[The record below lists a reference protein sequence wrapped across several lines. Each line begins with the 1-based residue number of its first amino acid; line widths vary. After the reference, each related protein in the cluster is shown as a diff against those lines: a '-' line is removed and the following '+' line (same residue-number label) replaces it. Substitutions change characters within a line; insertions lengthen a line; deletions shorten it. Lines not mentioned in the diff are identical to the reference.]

1 MVSLLDGDVRIIGSK
16 FDDDGIEVGEGG
28 TATIKSKG
36 GDDHIYVWH
45 QKAIVFNGGGG
56 SDTIEFAHQI
66 GGFDGAPIG
75 AVIDLTAGTGT
86 NPFGGAIKLKKVENV
101 VGEFD
106 SSNSLR
112 GDKHDNR
119 LNGGIAAD
127 TLRGEG
133 GDDTIVVK
141 YHTTLNPRATI
152 ADGGKGT
159 DTLYAELSDASAAPY
174 VQTGPFTYLYINIL
188 DLENPGLNTGTFH
201 GGTFTNFEIFEASSQ
216 GEQRFDFR
224 GSDAK
229 ETVLG
234 GGSTDLIN
242 GRAGNDILDGAYGN
256 DSLTGGLGKD
266 VFAFHLSG
274 GTGNL
279 DTVTDFARGRPCP
292 GRRRCVRRER
302 QGQEG
307 RRRTDLEILRGG
319 LSERRQRSPRLR
331 QGERQPLR
339 GFQRRWGR
347 RRSPDRALQREPRY
361 RRQGHPR
368 RLNNRRR
375 AAPAFSPNRTPTS
388 APRSRLRPTPTLT

>member
-1 MVSLLDGDVRIIGSK
+1 MGQSTSEIFVKLMLELANRYAISEWKKFEPQPPAYLAIEDSLYDDFFGFDPFKMNDKGEFAKFVFTSAQVQGTTLKASTKVAMTIEGLSITEAEIDAGLQIGTPNEGDTGFSYPFMVSLLDGDVRIIGSK
-16 FDDDGIEVGEGG
+16 FDDAGIEVGEGG
-28 TATIKSKG
+28 TATIKSKA

-266 VFAFHLSG
+266 VFAFHL
-274 GTGNL
+274 
-279 DTVTDFARGRPCP
+279 
-292 GRRRCVRRER
+292 
-302 QGQEG
+302 
-307 RRRTDLEILRGG
+307 
-319 LSERRQRSPRLR
+319 
-331 QGERQPLR
+331 
-339 GFQRRWGR
+339 
-347 RRSPDRALQREPRY
+347 
-361 RRQGHPR
+361 
-368 RLNNRRR
+368 R
-375 AAPAFSPNRTPTS
+375 AARATS
-388 APRSRLRPTPTLT
+388 TR